1 MPAFFSLL
9 EKILPFYIVLLIG
22 FVAGRR
28 LRLDMETLA
37 RVYLYVF
44 LTPVVFYGV
53 LKVPLFS
60 GGMIIPLL
68 FFLVSSIISILF
80 LFIGKIFWKDQTANL
95 LSFTTGTGNVGNFGV
110 PLAIAVLGS
119 AATGPAIMA
128 NVGVIF
134 YVQTLGFFIASKGKY
149 SIKQSLINLAKLFPL
164 YAFLLGILAQLIGL
178 NAQNPHISQALDPF
192 VSAYNI
198 VGFILVGVGL
208 SQISKDSFDKLY
220 VFLSLIAK
228 FIIWPVALLIVI
240 ALDNAFFHAFS
251 PLIDK
256 VMILQAITPI
266 ALSIISYSTILKLH
280 AQKAALAVFAS
291 TIFAL
296 AYIPLVASIII
307 K

>member
-1 MPAFFSLL
+1 
-9 EKILPFYIVLLIG
+9 VLLIG
-22 FVAGRR
+22 FVAGKK
-28 LRLDMETLA
+28 LRLDIETLA

-60 GGMIIPLL
+60 GGMLIPVL
-68 FFLVSSIISILF
+68 FFIISSIISIIF
-80 LFIGKIFWKDQTANL
+80 LFVGKLFWKDSTANL

-134 YVQTLGFFIASKGKY
+134 YIQTLGFFIASKGKY
-149 SIKQSLINLAKLFPL
+149 SVKQSLINLAKLFPL
-164 YAFLLGILAQLIGL
+164 YAFIFGIIAQLFGI
-178 NAQNPHISQALDPF
+178 NAQNSIVSQTLDPF

-198 VGFILVGVGL
+198 VGFLLVGVGL
-208 SQISKDSFDKLY
+208 TNITKDSFDKLY
-220 VFLSLIAK
+220 VTFSLIAK
-228 FIIWPVALLIVI
+228 FAVWPILVLFVI
-240 ALDNAFFHAFS
+240 ALDNAFFHVFS

-256 VMILQAITPI
+256 VMIMQAITPI

-280 AQKAALAVFAS
+280 AEKAALAVFVS
-291 TIFAL
+291 TLFAL
-296 AYIPLVASIII
+296 IYIPFMASILLR
-307 K
+307 